1 MQNAGPKILLGGAA
15 VLNSQLTPEHF
26 GADAIAENIIDAVH
40 EARRVVGFTRET
52 PTLEQR
58 LTAMGRN
65 IRDARSS
72 RKMTQQQLADQAGLD
87 RTYISLVEHGKQN
100 ITISAIVNIAEALDI
115 PVNQLIDHNT

>member
-1 MQNAGPKILLGGAA
+1 
-15 VLNSQLTPEHF
+15 
-26 GADAIAENIIDAVH
+26 
-40 EARRVVGFTRET
+40 
-52 PTLEQR
+52 
-58 LTAMGRN
+58 MGRN

-115 PVNQLIDHNT
+115 PVNQLIDHNN